1 MFGQSRILRY
11 KGCCERKKED
21 LASLGHGSEVQTYT
35 HIYTHTHR
43 FRAFWSTVVFLHL
56 YWWCF
61 FFFFS
66 VLSVSSI
73 VLMVL
78 LNFDGGTFGIIFG
91 LSLLFCA
98 FSGDVVSLCVC
109 VCVARSSVELLGLT

>member
-1 MFGQSRILRY
+1 MKY
-11 KGCCERKKED
+11 K
-21 LASLGHGSEVQTYT
+21 HTPTYT
-35 HIYTHTHR
+35 HIHTALDL
-43 FRAFWSTVVFLHL
+43 FGPLWYSCICIGGASS
-56 YWWCF
+56 
-61 FFFFS
+61 FS
-66 VLSVSSI
+66 SSLCYLSAVLCSWF
-73 VLMVL
+73 L